1 MKLWLALAN
10 NYCTLLNLT
19 NMLPTSHN
27 ILSIIRKCNLSHHLV
42 YSTPE
47 RLIMKSRDNV
57 KLQWIVIRTKLRKPS
72 SATISFTHRHFT
84 QRICRHL
91 FIFALLLYFIKHLSA
106 WTEPLEKE
114 QRTRYLFFSN
124 HTHRFIRCACNHPF
138 VIVTRLIRLVSSLS
152 NPSAGGAFKG
162 W

>member
-10 NYCTLLNLT
+10 NYCNLLDLT
-19 NMLPTSHN
+19 NIPPTSHN
-27 ILSIIRKCNLSHHLV
+27 ILSIIRKYNSSHHLV

-57 KLQWIVIRTKLRKPS
+57 KLQSIVIRTKLRKPS

-84 QRICRHL
+84 RRICRLL
-91 FIFALLLYFIKHLSA
+91 FVFALLLYFIKHLSA

-114 QRTRYLFFSN
+114 QRTRYLFFSS